1 MTQDETSRLLIRII
15 DEFQWILWYQELLR
29 IAVDQLDN
37 RDDKTIDRIELLLS
51 SYLDQTE
58 CYFDNIQYYISC
70 RDESSVEVLADSQS

>member
-37 RDDKTIDRIELLLS
+37 RDDKTIERIELLLS

-58 CYFDNIQYYISC
+58 CYFDNIQYYIK
-70 RDESSVEVLADSQS
+70 RRNELSVEVLADSQS